1 MDFLYTPNSIANTKR
16 LLLIAPTDNQNA
28 VILFDNGERVYV
40 SPENAKLLVD
50 AVAGLS
56 PTNSSDSPAS
66 KTSVS

>member
-16 LLLIAPTDNQNA
+16 LLLVAPTDNQNA

-56 PTNSSDSPAS
+56 PAKPSNASNSQ
-66 KTSVS
+66 TGVS